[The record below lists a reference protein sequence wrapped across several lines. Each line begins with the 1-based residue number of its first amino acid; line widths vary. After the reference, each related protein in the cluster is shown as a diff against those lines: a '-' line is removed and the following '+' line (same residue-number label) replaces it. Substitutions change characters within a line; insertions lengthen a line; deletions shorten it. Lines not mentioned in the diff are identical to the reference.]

1 MRQSAAGMRKSSSA
15 ALIWILKIFSQER
28 YHQMVRLIGR
38 HSFCTEND
46 LTSKNIMG
54 ELNLTRRQFD
64 SRISRLTMG
73 KLVKKVNNKYSLT
86 EFGEEVYNSIKIIDN
101 AVRVQARIKSV
112 NMIKFSDCP
121 ANEDMDRIINTLIH
135 NEH

>member
-1 MRQSAAGMRKSSSA
+1 
-15 ALIWILKIFSQER
+15 
-28 YHQMVRLIGR
+28 
-38 HSFCTEND
+38 
-46 LTSKNIMG
+46 
-54 ELNLTRRQFD
+54 
-64 SRISRLTMG
+64 MG